1 MLEREHELAEID
13 ALLSA
18 AVAGTGRLLVIAGEA
33 GIGKSTL
40 LRAAAARAAE
50 RGLRVLTASGG
61 ALETEFAFGVARQ
74 LFGDAGDLRGAAA
87 AAAPALGLRAVGTR
101 VLDAGQRAVS
111 FELQHGLYWLTADLA
126 ESSPLL
132 VCVDDVQWADPDS
145 LGFLAYLARR
155 LDDLPVALLVAVREG
170 EPCPAPE
177 VLAALRAG
185 GRELTPAALSE
196 AAVRRLGRRRRARCR
211 VPPGERRHARK
222 AGSAAFSF
230 AMMSSHRMP
239 SIYSNWL
246 LFPVSVRSASAPS
259 GSCAPYLGRASSG
272 WIAPA
277 SLAHVFDH
285 FIGNG
290 KQCRRHGKAERLRG
304 LQVDRDLVF
313 CRRLHRQVG
322 RLLALEDAVE
332 VAGRAPELVN
342 RIRAARAPARG
353 WRGAMRRQRLLR
365 RRPA

>member
-18 AVAGTGRLLVIAGEA
+18 AVAGTGRLLVVAGEA

-40 LRAAAARAAE
+40 LRAAASRAAE
-50 RGLRVLTASGG
+50 RGVRVLTASGG

-74 LFGDAGDLRGAAA
+74 LFGDAGDLSGRGGGRGAGPR
-87 AAAPALGLRAVGTR
+87 AAAPVGTR
-101 VLDAGQRAVS
+101 ALDAGQRAVS

-126 ESSPLL
+126 ESAPLL

-196 AAVRRLGRRRRARCR
+196 AAVRGWVGDAELAAACHR
-211 VPPGERRHARK
+211 GERRQPVPAR
-222 AGSAAFSF
+222 
-230 AMMSSHRMP
+230 
-239 SIYSNWL
+239 
-246 LFPVSVRSASAPS
+246 
-259 GSCAPYLGRASSG
+259 RA
-272 WIAPA
+272 
-277 SLAHVFDH
+277 
-285 FIGNG
+285 
-290 KQCRRHGKAERLRG
+290 
-304 LQVDRDLVF
+304 
-313 CRRLHRQVG
+313 
-322 RLLALEDAVE
+322 
-332 VAGRAPELVN
+332 AGRARAGPGRRAGPV
-342 RIRAARAPARG
+342 RRPGGRPAQRAAAAGAARAGGDRARAG
-353 WRGAMRRQRLLR
+353 GRDPRA
-365 RRPA
+365 RRPARHRRGAGGARRAGGARAPPTR